1 VTVGAVFFDL
11 FGTLLPLG
19 PLDDACDR
27 LAPGRGHE
35 IAVRWRARQLEAT
48 WLRTIMD
55 RWIDLDVVTL
65 DELRATLAEL
75 DVRAD
80 DGRLADTA
88 ATFAQLPVDPA
99 APDAMHRLHD
109 ARVALG
115 ILSNASTATVST
127 VLARSDLAFDHALSV
142 DPVRRFKP
150 HPAVYQLAVDAT
162 GLAPDRIGFVTS
174 NGWDAAGAGSFGL
187 RVAWLRPASN
197 AVMPAVDA
205 PVPMTLTW
213 PEIPRAFLSG
223 AR

>member
-1 VTVGAVFFDL
+1 VTLGVVFFDL

-19 PLDDACDR
+19 PLDDACER
-27 LAPGRGHE
+27 LARGRGHE
-35 IAVRWRARQLEAT
+35 IAVRWRARQIEAT

-55 RWIDLDVVTL
+55 RWVDLDVVTV
-65 DELRATLAEL
+65 DALRATLAEL

-99 APDAMHRLHD
+99 APDAIQRLHD
-109 ARVALG
+109 AGVALG
-115 ILSNASTATVST
+115 ILSNASTATVAT

-142 DPVRRFKP
+142 DPVRGFKP

-197 AVMPAVDA
+197 AVMPAVGA
-205 PVPMTLTW
+205 PMPMTLTW
-213 PEIPRAFLSG
+213 PEIPGAFLSG